1 MSIFCPG
8 FEEPIVDS
16 QLSQTGGLILWCG
29 GASFGGI
36 SRESPCQY
44 VVEPSPCTV
53 HSALRSKACHPHIHD
68 KITQRTQINYPRIF
82 CEVRRCHEVRGWWS
96 RSCWSSTRTCDK
108 LTEEHSI
115 HGGRTSYN

>member
-29 GASFGGI
+29 GASFAGI
-36 SRESPCQY
+36 ARESPCQY
-44 VVEPSPCTV
+44 VVVPSPCTV
-53 HSALRSKACHPHIHD
+53 HSALRSKALGYPHIHD

-82 CEVRRCHEVRGWWS
+82 CEVRRISSVHPEYE
-96 RSCWSSTRTCDK
+96 RS
-108 LTEEHSI
+108 
-115 HGGRTSYN
+115 